1 VAIEELALPLA
12 FGELQCHAKF
22 LAEFLAKFHAM
33 CHRAG
38 TLGVAQS
45 ADGT

>member
-12 FGELQCHAKF
+12 FGELQCH
-22 LAEFLAKFHAM
+22 AEFLAKFHAM